1 MEEQTLK
8 IFTIEEA
15 NKLLPVIDQRMRG
28 IMELNLRAKALATD
42 IQDLFSIWG
51 KEVTDITNVDNA
63 YYIEKT
69 SAREAVIKEITEKV
83 RDINSLGVIVKDHEA
98 GLVDFHSEHRGS
110 DIFLCWKYGEDRISH
125 WHAGSDERRDLRE
138 LR

>member
-98 GLVDFHSEHRGS
+98 GLVDFHSEHRA
-110 DIFLCWKYGEDRISH
+110 RIYSS
-125 WHAGSDERRDLRE
+125 AGNTGKTG
-138 LR
+138 